1 MSTSHH
7 ERIVEQF
14 TQQAI
19 PFAHLPGHLDSL
31 DLLLELSRPT
41 GEDSVLDLACG
52 PGLVACAFARQAGQ
66 VIGMDLTPAMLE
78 QAAKRQ
84 QEQGLTNL
92 AWQLG
97 DVQTLPYADNS
108 FSLVLTR
115 YSFHHLLDPQQTLAE
130 MIRVCRPGGRVL
142 VADVALL
149 PEKVAAYDQ
158 LEIMRDP
165 SHTHALTTVEFS
177 ALFLHSG
184 LHDCRQASYSVG
196 LELEA
201 QLRASFPLPGDE
213 ERIRRMV
220 TEDIGIDKLGINA
233 RYQDEAVVYSVPI
246 SVFVGSKTVK
256 QS

>member
-1 MSTSHH
+1 MSASHH

-19 PFAHLPGHLDSL
+19 PFAQLPGHLDSL
-31 DLLLELSRPT
+31 NLLLELTRPT
-41 GEDSVLDLACG
+41 SEDTVLDLACG
-52 PGLVACAFARQAGQ
+52 PGLVACTFARQTGQ

-92 AWQLG
+92 VWQLG
-97 DVQTLPYADNS
+97 DVQALPYADDS
-108 FSLVLTR
+108 FSLVITR

-130 MIRVCRPGGRVL
+130 MIRVCKPGGRVL

-149 PEKVAAYDQ
+149 PEKVAAYDH

-177 ALFLHSG
+177 ALFLNSG
-184 LHDCRQASYSVG
+184 LHGCTQASYTVE

-213 ERIRRMV
+213 ERIRQMV
-220 TEDIGIDKLGINA
+220 TEDIGINNLGIKA

-246 SVFVGSKTVK
+246 SVFVGSKGAA
-256 QS
+256 